1 MNICTWIS
9 LSDLAAIILAP
20 ASYQDIGLE
29 DALSFI
35 VSLLFVTVN
44 NLPKFKRNT
53 FFDSYLEKLVSQ
65 LAFLMGI

>member
-1 MNICTWIS
+1 MWIS

-65 LAFLMGI
+65 LAFLMRI

>member
-1 MNICTWIS
+1 MWIS

-35 VSLLFVTVN
+35 VSLLIVTVN

-53 FFDSYLEKLVSQ
+53 FFDSYLKKLVSQ

>member
-1 MNICTWIS
+1 MWIS

-20 ASYQDIGLE
+20 GLYQDIGLE

>member
-1 MNICTWIS
+1 MWIS